1 MQADGNST
9 TLSGRQET
17 HGRKYPEI
25 LEKLV
30 LLITIAVAIMAGQW
44 IWTESDWSAITLW
57 PAIICGLPLGTLFI
71 AEMLARVIQ
80 RIHAGNE

>member
-1 MQADGNST
+1 MGDEGNAT

-17 HGRKYPEI
+17 HGRKYPDI

-30 LLITIAVAIMAGQW
+30 LLITIAAAIMAGQW
-44 IWTESDWSAITLW
+44 IWTESGWSAITLW
-57 PAIICGLPLGTLFI
+57 PAIICGLPFLTLFV

-80 RIHAGNE
+80 RIHTDSE